1 MTFAYWNPKILQQ
14 SKLINAQTGKI
25 VPEDIQFVG
34 TEKYKRIDAER
45 YELSTPDLQ
54 ITLWYTLVD
63 RRWIGLA
70 STMGNGKIL
79 TYQII

>member
-25 VPEDIQFVG
+25 VPVDIQFVG
-34 TEKYKRIDAER
+34 TEKYNHIEAER
-45 YELSTPDLQ
+45 YELSAPDLQ
-54 ITLWYTLVD
+54 ITLWYTLGD
-63 RRWIGLA
+63 RRWVGLA
-70 STMGNGKIL
+70 STMSNGKIL